1 MTRRN
6 SSLFCGVTFIFVVLL
21 MASAA
26 QAERYAF
33 SGMWPSNPNSWYFD
47 KPGGVAVDGSGNV
60 YVADGGNNQVK
71 VYDASSGS
79 FVTSWGGFGSAD
91 GKFNGLKGVA
101 VSGTDVYVVDTG
113 NNRIQ
118 KFDSSGTYLTQWGS
132 SGTGNSQFSSPAA
145 IAVDTSGNV
154 YVADTGNNRIQKFDS
169 TGGHLATYGSAGTG
183 NGEFASPAGLVVDT
197 SANIFVADTGNNRV
211 QKLDNTGAYAS
222 QFGTSGTADGQF
234 AAPKGVAVDTLG
246 NIYVADSNNNRI
258 QKFTSAGVYS
268 SKFGIIGGGN
278 NQFIKPGGLAIDGS
292 NLWVADTNNDRIIK
306 SDTTFG
312 TFTAWGSAGQGSGYF
327 NEPGDV
333 AFDDTGHAYVAD
345 SYNSLIQKFD
355 LTFNPDGTLLN
366 AAFASQWD
374 GTESAGRDPA
384 GQLYLPGRLLRDA
397 SGDILVADGGN
408 SRIQKFDANGS
419 FILEFGSAGS
429 GDGQLATPCGLVLDA
444 DGNVFVAD
452 GGNPVSND
460 RVQKFTPVGAPGS
473 VTAYNYASQ
482 FGTSGDGDGHDDPGQ
497 FDDPGGVVI
506 DSRGFIYVVDT
517 GNNRVQRFTS
527 AGSFDFEWGGYG
539 QGNGQFDYPRYIA
552 IDGQDNI
559 YVTDLQNDRVQKFTP
574 VKTGETVTG
583 YQYASQFGSTG
594 NSEGKFNWPRGI
606 SFDPEG
612 RVYVVDSHN
621 DRIQVFL
628 HMLDIT
634 TSAGTG
640 GTITASTEVQEDKDK
655 TITITP
661 DTGYVVDD
669 VLVDGSSVG
678 AVTSYDFTNVQADH
692 TISATFKVA
701 TFTLTPTAGE
711 NGSISPSTVVTV
723 NYNGSQTFTMT
734 PADGYEVA
742 DVLVDGSSVGAVTSY
757 DFTGVVA
764 NHTISVTFQ
773 LQTFTITASA
783 GTGGSISPEGEV
795 SVNWGADQGFTI
807 TAGTGYNIAD
817 VLVDGSS
824 VGAVGSYT
832 FNDVTEGHTIAASFT
847 QQTFTIS
854 TSTPGGHGTITP
866 GGTVNYGDSFPVTI
880 TPDSGYQVLDVL
892 VDGVSQGAIT
902 GYTFTDIQANH
913 SISATFTPI
922 MQTITASVTPANM
935 GQISPSGSVQV
946 AYGASQSFTITPNPG
961 HRVTAVLVDTIDVG
975 KVTSYQFA
983 NVTADH
989 EIVAQF
995 EQGTTSLA
1003 AIYLLLLGD
1012 QQVTLEALETDG
1024 EGQPLAQE

>member
-1 MTRRN
+1 M
-6 SSLFCGVTFIFVVLL
+6 
-21 MASAA
+21 
-26 QAERYAF
+26 
-33 SGMWPSNPNSWYFD
+33 
-47 KPGGVAVDGSGNV
+47 
-60 YVADGGNNQVK
+60 
-71 VYDASSGS
+71 
-79 FVTSWGGFGSAD
+79 
-91 GKFNGLKGVA
+91 
-101 VSGTDVYVVDTG
+101 
-113 NNRIQ
+113 
-118 KFDSSGTYLTQWGS
+118 
-132 SGTGNSQFSSPAA
+132 
-145 IAVDTSGNV
+145 
-154 YVADTGNNRIQKFDS
+154 
-169 TGGHLATYGSAGTG
+169 
-183 NGEFASPAGLVVDT
+183 VVDT

-783 GTGGSISPEGEV
+783 GTGGSISPEGRGQCQLGRGPGLHHNCGHGLQHRRRARGRIERRGCRQLHLQRRHRGPHHCCQLHPADLHHQHLDTRWPRHDNPRRDRELRRLLPRDHHPGLWLSGAGRARGRGKPGRDHRLHV
-795 SVNWGADQGFTI
+795 HGHPGQPFDLGHLHPDHADHHGLGHPGEHGADLAFR
-807 TAGTGYNIAD
+807 
-817 VLVDGSS
+817 
-824 VGAVGSYT
+824 
-832 FNDVTEGHTIAASFT
+832 FR
-847 QQTFTIS
+847 
-854 TSTPGGHGTITP
+854 PGG
-866 GGTVNYGDSFPVTI
+866 
-880 TPDSGYQVLDVL
+880 LRRL
-892 VDGVSQGAIT
+892 
-902 GYTFTDIQANH
+902 
-913 SISATFTPI
+913 
-922 MQTITASVTPANM
+922 
-935 GQISPSGSVQV
+935 
-946 AYGASQSFTITPNPG
+946 
-961 HRVTAVLVDTIDVG
+961 AVLHHHPEPRP
-975 KVTSYQFA
+975 S
-983 NVTADH
+983 
-989 EIVAQF
+989 
-995 EQGTTSLA
+995 S
-1003 AIYLLLLGD
+1003 
-1012 QQVTLEALETDG
+1012 DG
-1024 EGQPLAQE
+1024 RAGGHH